1 MFNKNTLKTMATIA
15 GLTLLTT
22 TAHAAKLSDVVNNV
36 SDMGTS
42 LVDMINTFA
51 KVGGIGIFVWGLW
64 DWYQT
69 GQQGS
74 QVKMKTVITKLLVG
88 GSLFAAPFLLDATST
103 QLTGGQSGRVSEAQ
117 RAANSNVGWK

>member
-36 SDMGTS
+36 SDIGTS

-74 QVKMKTVITKLLVG
+74 QVKMKTVITKILVG
-88 GSLFAAPFLLDATST
+88 GALFAAPFLLDATST
-103 QLTGGQSGRVSEAQ
+103 QLTNDSSKRVSGAIK
-117 RAANSNVGWK
+117 ASSNGVDWK

>member
-42 LVDMINTFA
+42 LVDAINTFA

>member
-1 MFNKNTLKTMATIA
+1 MFNKSTLKTMATIA

-42 LVDMINTFA
+42 LVDAINTFA